1 MYQNQFQIIIQS
13 KVSAIEQIIS
23 AVDLPEDSGV
33 TINTVG
39 DYHQIWKEDM
49 LDDAVILDLNECNL
63 TEAPEGVGT
72 LVYLVTAEEISA
84 ISTELLDKAGM
95 LWVMPGE
102 DKYKK
107 ELLISYYKKLLN
119 RMKESADYRK
129 QRVCFETVIDSLPD
143 LIWFKDRIGAHLI
156 VNDGFCD
163 AVEKT
168 KEQIYKKGHYYI
180 WDIPKQEYEEGDYV
194 CLESED
200 IVIDARKTCLFD
212 EKVKTKKGMRLFK
225 TYKSPLIDDNGE
237 IFGTCGVAHDV
248 TELKNMSTELEVVL
262 KNLPF
267 SVAIEDSNGQALS
280 YNDEFKKTFDEKEIA
295 DTGSFEKWKRQIIE
309 QYGVKEGNFVEITLN
324 IAGEDRIYIFREVP
338 IIDVFEAE
346 IGKVNIFQDITIARK
361 AEEQTRYIARTDF
374 LTGLSNRWSM
384 FQYLDEKNNSEQIT
398 MITADLD
405 NFKQVNDIYGHQSG
419 DRALIETSRMLK
431 ESFPS
436 DFIARLGGDE
446 FLIVSERIL
455 TNQDIEKELQHMMN
469 VMHEF
474 YTNDPEFGK
483 LSVSIGTAVSISEN
497 GKGHDFE
504 ELMHRSDAALYEAKQ
519 AGKDA
524 YILDKSIGRS

>member
-13 KVSAIEQIIS
+13 KAAAIEQTVS
-23 AVDLPEDSGV
+23 AVELPEDSAV
-33 TINTVG
+33 TISTVE
-39 DYHQIWKEDM
+39 DYHQIWNADM
-49 LDDAVILDLNECNL
+49 LDEAVILDFSGLNL
-63 TEAPEGVGT
+63 SSAPEGISNLIYLITAGELAAIGT
-72 LVYLVTAEEISA
+72 D
-84 ISTELLDKAGM
+84 LLDKADM
-95 LWVMPGE
+95 LWVMSE
-102 DKYKK
+102 DDRYNKD
-107 ELLISYYKKLLN
+107 LLTVYYKKLLQQ
-119 RMKESADYRK
+119 MKESADYRK
-129 QRVCFETVIDSLPD
+129 QKVCFETVIDSLPD

-200 IVIDARKTCLFD
+200 VVIEARKTCLFD

-225 TYKSPLIDDNGE
+225 TYKSPLIDTNGD

-295 DTGSFEKWKRQIIE
+295 GSGSFEKWKRQIIE
-309 QYGVKEGNFVEITLN
+309 QYGVKEGKRVEITLN
-324 IAGEDRIYIFREVP
+324 MAGEDRIYIFREVP
-338 IIDVFEAE
+338 IVDVFEAE

-361 AEEQTRYIARTDF
+361 AEEQTQYIAKTDF

-384 FQYLDEKNNSEQIT
+384 FQYLDEKNDSEQIT

-431 ESFPS
+431 ECFPN

-455 TNQDIEKELQHMMN
+455 TNGDIEKELQHMMD

-474 YTNDPEFGK
+474 YSGDPEFGE

-497 GKGHDFE
+497 GKGHNFE
-504 ELMHRSDAALYEAKQ
+504 ELMHRSDDALYEAKE

-524 YILDKSIGRS
+524 YVMDKSVGR